1 MNDITPF
8 LPDSAA
14 RDGNGQVTV
23 GGLRLSDLARE
34 WGTPLYVYDGATIR
48 QNVKR
53 LRVALAAYPAASE
66 IAYAAKAYF
75 APQFAQQMATLG
87 LDVDVVSLGEL
98 RTAYGSGFAPD
109 RIHLHGNNKSA
120 DELRAAL
127 ALEIHAVVVD
137 SLDELAFLES
147 LADEAGRR
155 ARVWLRVAP
164 DVAVHTHAYRQT
176 GHAATKFGLPLHDG
190 QAAEAIRRA
199 QSSRWLHLT
208 GLHTHL
214 GSQVFE
220 VEPYQEAI
228 RRLCQLAR
236 DTDFTPEEF
245 SPGGG
250 WGVRYTED
258 DPVISEAAWVQAV
271 SETLQAESTVG
282 NWPLPRLIVEPGRW
296 LAARA
301 GVAVYA
307 VGACKVG
314 GDGTRWAAVDGGL
327 ADNLRPALYGA
338 AYTAFLPERPD
349 EPPTER
355 VNVVGK
361 FCESGDFLLK
371 DAELPTLRRG
381 DWLAIPV
388 AGAYHLSMAS
398 NYNLAPRPTAVWV
411 EDGQVSLLQVREPL
425 LETGWWA

>member
-1 MNDITPF
+1 MTDITPF

-14 RDGNGQVTV
+14 RDGAGQVTV
-23 GGLRLSDLARE
+23 GGLRLAELARE
-34 WGTPLYVYDGATIR
+34 WGTPLYVYDAATIR

-53 LRVALAAYPAASE
+53 LRIALAAYPAASE

-75 APQFAQQMATLG
+75 APQFAQRLVALG

-98 RTAYGSGFAPD
+98 RMAYSNGFAPE

-127 ALEIHAVVVD
+127 ALDIHAVVVD

-147 LADEAGRR
+147 LAAEAGSR

-164 DVAVHTHAYRQT
+164 GVSVHTHAYRQT
-176 GHAATKFGLPLHDG
+176 GHVATKFGLSLNDG
-190 QAAEAIRRA
+190 QAVEAIRRA
-199 QSSRWLHLT
+199 RSSRWLDLT

-220 VEPYQEAI
+220 VDPYQEAI

-236 DTDFTPEEF
+236 DTDFTPQEF

-250 WGVRYTED
+250 WGVRYTEA
-258 DPVISEAAWVQAV
+258 DPDVAVEAWVQALA
-271 SETLQAESTVG
+271 ETLQAESRMG
-282 NWPLPRLIVEPGRW
+282 GWPLPRLVIEPGRW

-314 GDGTRWAAVDGGL
+314 GDGTRWAAVDGGM

-355 VNVVGK
+355 VNIVGK

-371 DAELPTLRRG
+371 DALLPPVRRG

-398 NYNLAPRPTAVWV
+398 NYNLAPRPTVLWV
-411 EDGQVSLLQVREPL
+411 EDGQVSILQVREAL